1 MARTAGTVYRVVAG
15 TETLD
20 LGLGLDVSTSQST
33 TRISTNQTT
42 TLTTNKGSGTARA
55 VITTLTV
62 SATYSLL
69 KHVTC
74 NCCMA
79 NVSWEQCKYTVDSH
93 VTASR
98 CQHVCLSPLSE
109 CWLILYVLDQCMGLD
124 NWLHGAKCVLFPHP
138 RLTRHISCRGQ
149 TH

>member
-20 LGLGLDVSTSQST
+20 LGLGLGVSTSKST

-62 SATYSLL
+62 SPTCGLL
-69 KHVTC
+69 KLVTLEC
-74 NCCMA
+74 FMLHA
-79 NVSWEQCKYTVDSH
+79 FWELYRYSVD
-93 VTASR
+93 
-98 CQHVCLSPLSE
+98 L
-109 CWLILYVLDQCMGLD
+109 
-124 NWLHGAKCVLFPHP
+124 
-138 RLTRHISCRGQ
+138 
-149 TH
+149 